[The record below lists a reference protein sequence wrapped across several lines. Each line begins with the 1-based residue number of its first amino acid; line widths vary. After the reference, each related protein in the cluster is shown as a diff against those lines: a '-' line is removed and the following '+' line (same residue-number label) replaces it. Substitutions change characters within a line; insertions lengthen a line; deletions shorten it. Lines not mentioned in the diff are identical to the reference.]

1 MSNDGVSINR
11 NEVNKMEE
19 ILKIYNDGSH
29 FVGTKFTRLPS
40 DSNGDLEFNDDG
52 ELLVKASVNK
62 GSTYNTI
69 EFVSENKAFKKDI
82 VYK

>member
-62 GSTYNTI
+62 GSTYKQYL
-69 EFVSENKAFKKDI
+69 F
-82 VYK
+82 